1 VLLSATPQTLGA
13 SGGTSEI
20 SARVEDISGAGVPG
34 VAVTFT
40 ADVGQLSVGTAT
52 TDGDGVA
59 RVNLTTTRQT
69 IVTANV
75 AGKTATVTVALNPR
89 TGIAITGPTTAIPAG
104 TPASFQVNVNAQANI
119 RDVRVN
125 WGDGTQQSLGALS
138 AQTPVTHIFTDA
150 GSFTVTA
157 TAVDAAGFTETV
169 ATTVTVLPAQPP
181 SVLVQPSNSQP
192 FVNEEIVVRATVS
205 GNTSSIIRYEWNFGS
220 GTNGPQT
227 ISTTGNQVTVS
238 WNTASTKTISVTAFQ
253 AAGPSGNGF
262 ASVTVRGTAV
272 QAPK

>member
-1 VLLSATPQTLGA
+1 
-13 SGGTSEI
+13 
-20 SARVEDISGAGVPG
+20 
-34 VAVTFT
+34 
-40 ADVGQLSVGTAT
+40 
-52 TDGDGVA
+52 
-59 RVNLTTTRQT
+59 
-69 IVTANV
+69 
-75 AGKTATVTVALNPR
+75 LNPR